1 MWRWVSIEPPHLE
14 VSHLWRS
21 KYIAPP
27 HLSNGDVAYLEVKF
41 GKQIIVSASIGYL
54 STEPFTYAIYI
65 VIAFVLE
72 VLYLAITLLLVLL
85 SIGCWCT

>member
-1 MWRWVSIEPPHLE
+1 MWCWVSIESPHLE
-14 VSHLWRS
+14 VSHLWHS
-21 KYIAPP
+21 NYIAPP
-27 HLSNGDVAYLEVKF
+27 HLSNRDIASLEVNF
-41 GKQIIVSASIGYL
+41 RKQIIISASISYL

-85 SIGCWCT
+85 SIGSWCT